1 VTVLLA
7 VHDGGRFLEQ
17 TLESIAG
24 LDYPQELINVLV
36 ISDGFTVETDII
48 ARKLP
53 KI

>member
-1 VTVLLA
+1 
-7 VHDGGRFLEQ
+7 
-17 TLESIAG
+17 
-24 LDYPQELINVLV
+24 LINVLV